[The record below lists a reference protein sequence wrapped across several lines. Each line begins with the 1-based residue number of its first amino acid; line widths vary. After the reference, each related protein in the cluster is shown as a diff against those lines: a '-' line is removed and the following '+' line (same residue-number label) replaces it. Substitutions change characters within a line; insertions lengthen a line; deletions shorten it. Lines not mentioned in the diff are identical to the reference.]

1 MFATYDR
8 NDEKNG
14 IEISF
19 TAKPDAATLEALK
32 SAGFRWHRERRI
44 WYAKQTAERL
54 ALAAQIAGGKAPEA
68 AETKAAAPAA
78 QMDRAALAS
87 EFAKVWGDGTKMQ
100 KYCVGK
106 VAAVAELDDGTL
118 IVIDKQGIE
127 KNFCFGESGYDYDEA
142 LDAARHARQSESYFK
157 AENMKAFVDALES
170 IKEAKTLNGRYILTY
185 KKKAYTGQSDDC
197 KIGYIEY
204 KRITEVLEDNG
215 GSAVIA
221 ELPGK
226 VMHERGSGAEYRI
239 MTAADIEKVE
249 SAYKTAAAAHEKRVE
264 TYLKKY
270 GLSNVH
276 AWTYWRDA

>member
-32 SAGFRWHRERRI
+32 SSGFRWHSGRRI

-68 AETKAAAPAA
+68 EEKKAASPAA
-78 QMDRAALAS
+78 KMERETLSAELS
-87 EFAKVWGDGTKMQ
+87 KVWCEGSKMHKWAVGHVAAMAVLNDGTIIT
-100 KYCVGK
+100 V
-106 VAAVAELDDGTL
+106 
-118 IVIDKQGIE
+118 DKQGIE

-142 LDAARHARQSESYFK
+142 QDAARHARTSESYFK
-157 AENMKAFVDALES
+157 SENMKRFNDALRDIE
-170 IKEAKTLNGRYILTY
+170 EAKTFDGRYILTY
-185 KKKAYTGQSDDC
+185 KKKAYSGQGDDC
-197 KIGYIEY
+197 RLGYIEY
-204 KRITEVLEDNG
+204 KRTTEVLEDNG
-215 GSAVIA
+215 GSAYLC

-226 VMHERGSGAEYRI
+226 VMHERGSGSAYII

-249 SAYKTAAAAHEKRVE
+249 SAYKAAAAAHEKRVD